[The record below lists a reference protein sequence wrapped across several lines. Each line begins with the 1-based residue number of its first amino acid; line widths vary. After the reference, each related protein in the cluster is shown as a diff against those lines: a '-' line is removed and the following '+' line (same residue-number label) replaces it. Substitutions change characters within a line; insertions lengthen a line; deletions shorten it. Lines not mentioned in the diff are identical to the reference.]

1 MEDRLVY
8 GVPAMSCGHCVR
20 RISEVLVSLGV
31 EGFDVSLENK
41 VIYTD
46 DPLDEKVIKALS
58 DAGYEVFA
66 K

>member
-8 GVPAMSCGHCVR
+8 GVLAMSCEHCVR

-46 DPLDEKVIKALS
+46 DPLDEKAIKALS
-58 DAGYEVFA
+58 DAGYEVLA
-66 K
+66 R

>member
-1 MEDRLVY
+1 MGERLVY

-58 DAGYEVFA
+58 DAGYEVFVR
-66 K
+66 

>member
-8 GVPAMSCGHCVR
+8 GVPAMSCGHCVG

-46 DPLDEKVIKALS
+46 DPLDEKAIKALS